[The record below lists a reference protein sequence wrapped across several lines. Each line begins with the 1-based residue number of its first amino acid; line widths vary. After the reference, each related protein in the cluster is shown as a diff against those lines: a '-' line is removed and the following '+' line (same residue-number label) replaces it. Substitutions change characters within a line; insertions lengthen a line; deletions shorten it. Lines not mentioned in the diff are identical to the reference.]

1 MIIAKGVYFMEIIRK
16 KQRQL
21 FISFLLTIALFIGL
35 IIGLFLTSWSIDL
48 KLSLLLVSLIVML
61 VVLFWFK
68 PRLFYYDQQYGFLK
82 MKSLQ
87 GKPLST
93 SFDLSSQQW
102 VLHLRKKNFT
112 VFASNEA
119 YAVFHRFTRDATNF
133 LTKRPMLEIIAIL
146 YKDSMNYH
154 DQEIS
159 KIINLIEDDYLRR
172 KVKFTNYTI
181 LQIKF
186 GDDITKDIEQ
196 AADQVVFDNQAGR
209 HITVV
214 NGYFIKNQKEVY
226 FLYSD
231 FYTPTA
237 FYRHGIELMKE
248 LI

>member
-1 MIIAKGVYFMEIIRK
+1 MEIIRK

-21 FISFLLTIALFIGL
+21 FITFILTILFFVGL
-35 IIGLFLTSWSIDL
+35 IIGLFMTSWAMDL
-48 KLSLLLVSLIVML
+48 KLSLLLLSLIMML

-68 PRLFYYDQQYGFLK
+68 PRLFFYDQQYGFLK

-87 GKPLST
+87 GKPLAT
-93 SFDLSSQQW
+93 SHDLSSQQW
-102 VLHLRKKNFT
+102 VAHLRKKNFT
-112 VFASNEA
+112 IFASNEA

-133 LTKRPMLEIIAIL
+133 LTKRPMLEIIAVI
-146 YKDSMNYH
+146 YKDDMPYH
-154 DQEIS
+154 DKEIS

-181 LQIKF
+181 LQIKY
-186 GDDITKDIEQ
+186 GEVITKEIENE
-196 AADQVVFDNQAGR
+196 ADQVVFDNQAGR

-214 NGYFIKNQKEVY
+214 NGYYMTKQKEVY

-237 FYRHGIELMKE
+237 FYRHGIDLMKE
-248 LI
+248 IL

>member
-1 MIIAKGVYFMEIIRK
+1 MELIRK

-21 FISFLLTIALFIGL
+21 FISFLLTIGLFISL
-35 IIGLFLTSWSIDL
+35 IIGLFLTSWSMDL
-48 KLSLLLVSLIVML
+48 KLSLLLISLIIML
-61 VVLFWFK
+61 FVLFWFK

-87 GKPLST
+87 GKPLT
-93 SFDLSSQQW
+93 TTFDISSQQW

-112 VFASNEA
+112 VFASNES

-133 LTKRPMLEIIAIL
+133 LTKRPMLEIVTVI
-146 YKDSMNYH
+146 YKETMPYH
-154 DQEIS
+154 DKEIS
-159 KIINLIEDDYLRR
+159 KMINLIEDDYLRR

-181 LQIKF
+181 LQMKF
-186 GDDITKDIEQ
+186 GDEMSTEIEKE
-196 AADQVVFDNQAGR
+196 ADQVVFDNQAGR

-214 NGYFIKNQKEVY
+214 NGYYIKKQKEVY

-237 FYRHGIELMKE
+237 FYRHGVDLMKE
-248 LI
+248 LL